1 MAIKTGNISEIKT
14 NKAGCGIRFDPEQL
28 GDDTG
33 FNFPDQDYWK
43 RKNSPPKP
51 SQCLKNTELGTNEDS
66 KCV

>member
-1 MAIKTGNISEIKT
+1 MTIKTGNISEIKT

-43 RKNSPPKP
+43 RKNSPQNR
-51 SQCLKNTELGTNEDS
+51 SQCLKNSEVRTYKDT
-66 KCV
+66 